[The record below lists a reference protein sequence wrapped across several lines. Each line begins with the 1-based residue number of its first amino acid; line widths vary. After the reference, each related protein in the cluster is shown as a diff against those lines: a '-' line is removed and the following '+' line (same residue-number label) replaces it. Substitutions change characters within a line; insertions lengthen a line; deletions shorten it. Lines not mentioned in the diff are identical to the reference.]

1 MSVTTRRKKRKVR
14 HEEVMEALRAGQ
26 FPDLSSKEQCKLLR
40 TISRKKLGARKVL
53 GPHDAWNLR
62 SFLDVKDSCHR

>member
-40 TISRKKLGARKVL
+40 TISRKNFAQEKYLDLMMLGTYV
-53 GPHDAWNLR
+53 PF
-62 SFLDVKDSCHR
+62 ST